1 MSKQERIDKVQNQK
15 FSEDQFER
23 ILSDIEKDQKQKIEK
38 KDYITELKEEFS
50 YLLDSDY
57 QTAIRDSQ
65 IIELLSIMSE
75 ITNIL
80 NFDFKCVEL
89 KDLEIEQLKNK
100 VVETERKKEGENE
113 SFKSKIVEEIHDV
126 RMEYENKVESW

>member
-1 MSKQERIDKVQNQK
+1 
-15 FSEDQFER
+15 
-23 ILSDIEKDQKQKIEK
+23 
-38 KDYITELKEEFS
+38 
-50 YLLDSDY
+50 
-57 QTAIRDSQ
+57 
-65 IIELLSIMSE
+65 MSE

-100 VVETERKKEGENE
+100 VVETERKKEGEHE
-113 SFKSKIVEEIHDV
+113 LFKSKIVEEIHDV

>member
-1 MSKQERIDKVQNQK
+1 MSKQERIVKVQNQK